1 MAIAVGI
8 QSVFLASAALLSF
21 YYALNRFPGENS
33 LAIARTYCFITLV
46 VGELLRAY
54 SARSDNKMI
63 FKMRIFS
70 NKYLNLSVLGSLAL
84 LFAIVYIP
92 ALQLVFSTLP
102 LSFNSLI
109 IALLFAIIPAIG
121 GELSKS
127 FK

>member
-1 MAIAVGI
+1 
-8 QSVFLASAALLSF
+8 
-21 YYALNRFPGENS
+21 
-33 LAIARTYCFITLV
+33 
-46 VGELLRAY
+46 
-54 SARSDNKMI
+54 MI